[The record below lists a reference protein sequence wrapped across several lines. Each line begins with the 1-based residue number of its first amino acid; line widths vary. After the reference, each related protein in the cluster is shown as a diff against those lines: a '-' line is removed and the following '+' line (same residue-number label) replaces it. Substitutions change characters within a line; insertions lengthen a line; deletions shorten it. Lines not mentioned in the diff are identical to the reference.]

1 MFRET
6 LCVSSLTALSPGR
19 GKGGACS
26 STTAGLGLLGV
37 MQPTDEQVAARL
49 SAPVVTTQLDT
60 RNIAFE
66 RSEKILLCTE
76 QKYTGCE
83 KSKLINSFSSATG
96 LAPLICCSF
105 FFLLCFVFSPVEK
118 NHSFVVRVEFL
129 SAFLC
134 CCLLHCNPQLSGTSS
149 GTFSGGCQNA
159 FHKV

>member
-105 FFLLCFVFSPVEK
+105 FFFCFVLFFPQWRKITLLLLELNFCQRFSVAASYTAT
-118 NHSFVVRVEFL
+118 HS
-129 SAFLC
+129 
-134 CCLLHCNPQLSGTSS
+134 
-149 GTFSGGCQNA
+149 
-159 FHKV
+159 